1 MLLCMYVLQEH
12 LFDVTDL
19 QEREPIVVSK
29 CGTLRVTFHYQVS
42 TGNDRFRRKIVRSV
56 SLLFVVNVFD

>member
-1 MLLCMYVLQEH
+1 MLQEH

-19 QEREPIVVSK
+19 QDREPIVVSK

-42 TGNDRFRRKIVRSV
+42 SGNAWPLFRSLSQIVELS
-56 SLLFVVNVFD
+56 

>member
-1 MLLCMYVLQEH
+1 MALGITGVQQTVNVLQEN

-19 QEREPIVVSK
+19 QDREPIVVSK

-42 TGNDRFRRKIVRSV
+42 SGNV
-56 SLLFVVNVFD
+56 

>member
-1 MLLCMYVLQEH
+1 MFVLQEQ

-19 QEREPIVVSK
+19 QDREPIVVSK

-42 TGNDRFRRKIVRSV
+42 AGNDRLQSKLYTLNVIMM
-56 SLLFVVNVFD
+56 LLQTF